1 MSLNA
6 VCLSERSLGNK
17 GTAVAYRLHSWSLR
31 ERLSFSP
38 ALSCP
43 HPRRGGRS
51 CREKEP
57 WG

>member
-1 MSLNA
+1 MSRYA

-17 GTAVAYRLHSWSLR
+17 GTAVAYRLHSWSLT

-38 ALSCP
+38 VVAC
-43 HPRRGGRS
+43 HRQCRGGRS